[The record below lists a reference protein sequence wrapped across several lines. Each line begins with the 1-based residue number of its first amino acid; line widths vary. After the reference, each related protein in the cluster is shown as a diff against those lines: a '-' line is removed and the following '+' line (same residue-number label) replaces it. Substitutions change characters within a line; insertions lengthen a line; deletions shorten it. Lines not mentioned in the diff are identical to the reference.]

1 MMNQPTWIGQTLG
14 GRYKIEA
21 LLGQGGMSAVYRAFD
36 PNLKRVVAVK
46 LVHSHLSSDQE
57 FVKRFEEEA
66 SVVASLRHP
75 NIVQVFDFNTDQGIN
90 YMVME
95 FVPGETLQDRLKRLN
110 ESNRRMSLEEA
121 LKITINICDA
131 LSYAH
136 KRGMVHRDIKP
147 ANIMLDVTNQAI
159 LMDFGIVKIIGGQ
172 MHTVTGAVMGTA
184 RYMPPEVVRSE
195 PADQRSDIYALG
207 ITLYEM
213 LSGKPPFEA
222 NSVMTVM
229 MMHLNDPVPDI
240 RPLRADLDP
249 QLVPVLM
256 KALAKDRNQ
265 RYASADEFSATLKRI
280 LHGLENLTGISHE
293 NQPTVFPAAVSVS
306 SQPVAAPVNRV
317 EQSAQSNPPSRPN
330 PVPIPMGAHN
340 TVYDS
345 HVRTSASGSNPAI
358 HAYPVPNLTNEP
370 QKQKSKRWMWIAGI
384 GGAAF
389 LIIVG
394 VLVVGGLLLS
404 QLGERQSADVTETEN
419 VALVIQTE
427 DANVSSASLVEATN
441 TLAPT
446 RVIPSATSQPS
457 ATLAPTDVPTTPTP
471 TYPPLY
477 VKINEITLTSSN
489 QYSVAYETFGYTE
502 VLPGMHIH
510 FFFDTVTPEN
520 AGMPGTGPWI
530 LYGGPRPFTGYSIYQ
545 KPKDATQMCALVAN
559 ANHTII
565 LESGNCVDL
574 PVN

>member
-1 MMNQPTWIGQTLG
+1 MNQPTWIGQTLG
-14 GRYKIEA
+14 GRYKIED
-21 LLGQGGMSAVYRAFD
+21 LLGQGGMSAVYRAYD

-95 FVPGETLQDRLKRLN
+95 FVPGETLQERLKRLN
-110 ESNRRMSLEEA
+110 ESNRRMSLDEA

-159 LMDFGIVKIIGGQ
+159 LMDFGIVKIIGGS

-213 LSGKPPFEA
+213 ISGKPPFEA

-249 QLVPVLM
+249 KLVPVLM

-265 RYASADEFSATLKRI
+265 RYASTDEFSAALKRI
-280 LHGLENLTGISHE
+280 QHGVANTTDIADE
-293 NQPTVFPAAVSVS
+293 NQPTVFPAAVPVP
-306 SQPVAAPVNRV
+306 SQPVAIPENRIS
-317 EQSAQSNPPSRPN
+317 QSGQSNPPSRPN
-330 PVPIPMGAHN
+330 PVPAPMGDHN
-340 TVYDS
+340 TIYDS

-358 HAYPVPNLTNEP
+358 QGHSVPNRTSEP

-384 GGAAF
+384 GGAAIL
-389 LIIVG
+389 LIVA
-394 VLVVGGLLLS
+394 VLVVGGMLLN
-404 QLGERQSADVTETEN
+404 QIREKQTVEVTRTES
-419 VALVIQTE
+419 VPLVIQTE
-427 DANVSSASLVEATN
+427 DENVSSANLVEATRTAVPVVVQPTATYQN
-441 TLAPT
+441 TATQAPT
-446 RVIPSATSQPS
+446 IEPATP
-457 ATLAPTDVPTTPTP
+457 AP

-477 VKINEITLTSSN
+477 VEIDEITFTSSN
-489 QYSVAYETFGYTE
+489 QYSVAYETFGFTE
-502 VLPGMHIH
+502 VLPGQHIH

-520 AGMPGTGPWI
+520 AGMPGSGPWI
-530 LYGGPRPFTGYSIYQ
+530 LYGGPRPFTGYSVYQ
-545 KPKDATQMCALVAN
+545 KPRDATQMCALVAN
-559 ANHTII
+559 ANHSVI

>member
-1 MMNQPTWIGQTLG
+1 T
-14 GRYKIEA
+14 
-21 LLGQGGMSAVYRAFD
+21 
-36 PNLKRVVAVK
+36 
-46 LVHSHLSSDQE
+46 DQE
-57 FVKRFEEEA
+57 FVRRFEEEA

-75 NIVQVFDFNTDQGIN
+75 NIVQVFDFNTDLGNN

-95 FVPGETLQDRLKRLN
+95 YVPGETLQDRLKRLN

-121 LKITINICDA
+121 LKITIDICEA

-222 NSVMTVM
+222 DSVMTVM

-265 RYASADEFSATLKRI
+265 RFASADEFSTTLKRI
-280 LHGLENLTGISHE
+280 LHGLENKTGIAHE
-293 NQPTVFPAAVSVS
+293 NQPTIFPAAVSVP
-306 SQPVAAPVNRV
+306 SQPVVTPENRI
-317 EQSAQSNPPSRPN
+317 EQSGQFNPPSRPN
-330 PVPIPMGAHN
+330 PIPVPMGDHN

-345 HVRTSASGSNPAI
+345 PVRTSTSGSNPNM
-358 HAYPVPNLTNEP
+358 HVHPVPNLAPER
-370 QKQKSKRWMWIAGI
+370 QKQKSRRWMWIAGI

-389 LIIVG
+389 LLLLG
-394 VLVVGGLLLS
+394 VVVVGGILFS
-404 QLGERQSADVTETEN
+404 QMRDRQTVEVTETES
-419 VALVIQTE
+419 VPLVLQTE
-427 DANVSSASLVEATN
+427 NANVSSASLVEATN
-441 TLAPT
+441 TLAAT
-446 RVIPSATSQPS
+446 RVIPTATSQPS
-457 ATLAPTDVPTTPTP
+457 ATFAPTEVPTTPTP

-489 QYSVAYETFGYTE
+489 QYSVAYETFGFTE
-502 VLPGMHIH
+502 VLPGQHIH

-520 AGMPGTGPWI
+520 AGMPGSGPWI
-530 LYGGPRPFTGYSIYQ
+530 LYGGPRPFTGYSVYQ

-559 ANHTII
+559 SNHTII
-565 LESGNCVDL
+565 LESGNCLDL
-574 PVN
+574 PAN